1 MQYVKGIFNFRFQN
15 RAKSQPYILVRGSF
29 FEILVSKLH
38 KKSAVYK
45 SEGENFLKS
54 ICGNVCFFPYSEKF
68 FSKMTCRKCFLRII
82 SEGVLLKLRKISR
95 KLPPNRPK
103 FSQWVKG
110 QILQFRKNF
119 TQGVQKSL
127 LFVLTYEG
135 TF

>member
-1 MQYVKGIFNFRFQN
+1 M
-15 RAKSQPYILVRGSF
+15 
-29 FEILVSKLH
+29 VSKSH

-45 SEGENFLKS
+45 SEVEIFLKS
-54 ICGNVCFFPYSEKF
+54 ICENACFFPYSEKF

-110 QILQFRKNF
+110 QILRIQKNF
-119 TQGVQKSL
+119 TQGVKKSPIFMVIYERTFKNEKIL
-127 LFVLTYEG
+127 LVKFKKIAPYYKSEEEFFMQGV
-135 TF
+135 